1 MKPARLRYGWL
12 QNAVTESVP
21 QLMMMMIMMIS
32 EVHNHDPLPWSNFS
46 PVYVYMCVHYADVRT
61 LCILASFPSP
71 LTIARRGS
79 MIPAQV
85 NNTESVWSRLRTV
98 NMSVSN
104 FMSSA
109 KLLPVKL
116 TVRRHE
122 ADVYDSEEDFRQDI
136 GRCAS
141 MPNMEQEFVQ
151 KHSSLC

>member
-1 MKPARLRYGWL
+1 MY
-12 QNAVTESVP
+12 
-21 QLMMMMIMMIS
+21 
-32 EVHNHDPLPWSNFS
+32 
-46 PVYVYMCVHYADVRT
+46 VYVCMHHADVRT

-79 MIPAQV
+79 MVPAQV

-109 KLLPVKL
+109 KLLPVRL

-122 ADVYDSEEDFRQDI
+122 TDVYDSEDEYRQDI
-136 GRCAS
+136 GRCVS
-141 MPNMEQEFVQ
+141 MPNMEQEFIQ